1 MPSDEL
7 SEGMKFFVT
16 EVIMN
21 RIPVDA
27 LFFDFDGTLGDTRQG
42 IRNMWKHTIAEAG
55 VQCPEFDRI
64 FRVGPPADAMA
75 AQLFPEFS
83 PEQQQE
89 MAARYKKNYDS
100 SDMVGEMPFPWSEKI
115 LEHFYSA
122 GKKIYVVTY
131 KRMVSTLT
139 LIKRYG
145 FEKYFSGVWGC
156 DAIPGQNMPKGE
168 LLKLAVRISGVAPEK
183 CMMIGDTELDILA
196 GHEAGVHTCAVTWGY
211 GDLKKLADANPE
223 VTLSVA
229 DLDRFL

>member
-1 MPSDEL
+1 MD
-7 SEGMKFFVT
+7 
-16 EVIMN
+16 

-42 IRNMWKHTIAEAG
+42 ICNAWKRTIAEAK
-55 VQCPEFDRI
+55 VECPDFDKI
-64 FRVGPPADAMA
+64 FRVGPPADLMA
-75 AQLFPEFS
+75 KLLFPNFS
-83 PEQQQE
+83 EAEQAE
-89 MAARYKKNYDS
+89 MARRYKANYDG
-100 SDMVGEMPFPWSEKI
+100 SDMAGEVPFPWSGK
-115 LEHFYSA
+115 LLNHFFSA
-122 GKKIYVVTY
+122 NKKIYVVTY
-131 KRMVSTLT
+131 KRMVSTLR
-139 LIKRYG
+139 LIKCYG

>member
-1 MPSDEL
+1 
-7 SEGMKFFVT
+7 
-16 EVIMN
+16 MN
-21 RIPVDA
+21 RISVDA

-42 IRNMWKHTIAEAG
+42 IRKAWKRTIAENG
-55 VQCPEFDRI
+55 LDCPEFDKL
-64 FRVGPPADAMA
+64 FRVGPPADSTA
-75 AQLFPEFS
+75 ALLFPELS

-89 MAARYKKNYDS
+89 IAARYKKNYDS
-100 SDMVGEMPFPWSEKI
+100 SDMAGEKPFPWSEKI

-139 LIKRYG
+139 LIRRYG

-156 DAIPGQNMPKGE
+156 DAIPGQNLPKGE
-168 LLKLAVRISGVAPEK
+168 LLKLAIRISGVPPER

-211 GDLKKLADANPE
+211 GNLEKLAAAKPE
-223 VTLSVA
+223 LTINVP

>member
-1 MPSDEL
+1 
-7 SEGMKFFVT
+7 MKLFVT

-42 IRNMWKHTIAEAG
+42 IRNAWKHTIAEAG
-55 VQCPEFDRI
+55 VECPEFDRI

-75 AQLFPEFS
+75 ALLFPEFP

-89 MAARYKKNYDS
+89 MAVRYKKNYDS
-100 SDMVGEMPFPWSEKI
+100 SDMVGETPFPWSEKI

-139 LIKRYG
+139 LIRRYG
-145 FEKYFSGVWGC
+145 FEKYFSAVWGC
-156 DAIPGQNMPKGE
+156 DAIPGQNLPKGE

-196 GHEAGVHTCAVTWGY
+196 GHEASVHTCAVTWGY